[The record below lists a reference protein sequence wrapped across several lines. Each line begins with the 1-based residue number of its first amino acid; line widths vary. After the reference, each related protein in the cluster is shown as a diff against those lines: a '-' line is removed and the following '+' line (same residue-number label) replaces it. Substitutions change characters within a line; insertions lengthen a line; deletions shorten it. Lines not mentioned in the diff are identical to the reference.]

1 MPIRLLY
8 HRFNSPPDHV
18 SPFDTAIMDM
28 VNGHE
33 LRIACPYLGL
43 SYLQRMVDRSTN
55 WQLLTDVPEWL
66 ASERSP
72 ASREAIIAYILSN
85 RERIRHC
92 NDLHAKVLIAGS
104 RVLLGSANF
113 TVKGITGR
121 TEMAVLFDGGEQ
133 VEEVRDWF
141 DCLWER
147 TAPVEEADLHACA
160 DKMPLLAV
168 EPANLPFPCL
178 FPGIQ
183 SLLQP
188 LPLVAPGEQRPTEE
202 ALPGMG
208 NSTAGSGEILE
219 LDSSEAT
226 DPKTDTEE
234 ISRVIASHVEHGSA
248 EADHD
253 NTPLPAVSDEDPV
266 VEGPPQSQPVIVMP
280 AVGGHQSKVAVLL
293 GSPGSSG
300 MVSTMACIHPWRGKA
315 IYKYDLVNFRSIEP
329 FPKPKPSQSEID
341 QLLTRGFRVDY
352 PTKIPV
358 GDIQKRVEWGREQ
371 ARRHGLQI
379 GE

>member
-8 HRFNSPPDHV
+8 HRFNSPPDQV

-43 SYLQRMVDRSTN
+43 YYLKRMVDRSTN

-72 ASREAIIAYILSN
+72 ASREEIITYILAN
-85 RERIRHC
+85 REHIQHC

-133 VEEVRDWF
+133 VKEVRDWF
-141 DCLWER
+141 DCLWGR

-160 DKMPLLAV
+160 DKMPFPAV

-178 FPGIQ
+178 FPGVQ

-188 LPLVAPGEQRPTEE
+188 LPHVALEEQRPTEK
-202 ALPGMG
+202 ALPDMG
-208 NSTAGSGEILE
+208 NSTEGRREILE
-219 LDSSEAT
+219 TDSSGAT

-234 ISRVIASHVEHGSA
+234 ISRVIDSHVEHGSA

-253 NTPLPAVSDEDPV
+253 NTPPPDVSDEDPV
-266 VEGPPQSQPVIVMP
+266 VDSPPHSQPVIVKP
-280 AVGGHQSKVAVLL
+280 SLGGHQHKIAVLL

-300 MVSTMACIHPWRGKA
+300 MVSTMACIHPWRNKA
-315 IYKYDLVNFRSIEP
+315 IYKYDLVNFRGIGQ
-329 FPKPKPSQSEID
+329 FPKRKPPQSEID
-341 QLLTRGFRVDY
+341 QLLTHGFRVDY
-352 PTKIPV
+352 PTKILV
-358 GDIQKRVEWGREQ
+358 DDVQKRVEWGREQ